1 MLALTAPNRAP
12 QPQGPDAAVADLTDP
27 TDPIPNPAPQRF
39 QPTRQLLAGAA
50 FVAAAL
56 VALLLSW
63 GLARGVEARSVSLV
77 TSRLLAEGY
86 TWAHV
91 EADGLIVALSGT
103 APNEAMRFSAMNL
116 AGSVVDSGRLR
127 DGFEVKPSQVIA
139 APRFSIEMLRNDE
152 DVQLIGLVPE
162 GPDKARLAEVSK
174 VLNKAATETDML
186 QTAAYPAP
194 EGWEPALQLGIVALQ
209 LLAHSKISVSDHGV
223 VITAI
228 AASEAQKRAFE
239 SEIIQATPKGLAVTT
254 TISAPRPV
262 LTPFTLRFVVDGDG
276 ARFDACSADSDRAR
290 DRILAAA
297 QDAGAAGKLRCTV
310 GLGVPSPS
318 WAQATS
324 AAILTLGKLGGGTV
338 TFSDADVTLL
348 AGPDVNQA
356 VFDREIGELRS
367 ALPDVFALD
376 AKMPE
381 RAKTAA
387 AGPIEFTAS
396 LAPVSH
402 QVDLR
407 GRLTNDR
414 MQAAVASFAK
424 ARFGAERVHVATVLD
439 AGAPD
444 GWPQRVL
451 AGLQALAELDHGAL
465 LVRPDTVEVS
475 GISGNAQASA
485 RITQLLSDRLGQGKT
500 FKVAVSYDKAL
511 DPLAALPT
519 PQDCLDGM
527 QEVVARQKIAFD
539 PGSAELD
546 AASAKVMDALAKALK
561 NCTGV
566 KIEIGGHTDA
576 QGSSGGNL
584 ALSQARAEA
593 VMVAMQG
600 RQVDVSGMRAVGF
613 GEGVPIADN
622 GSEAG
627 REANRRIAFTLIDA
641 GPAEPAAF
649 DAPKGEA
656 AKADAAAVD
665 GAVADGAAVDA
676 AVADGATADGVKA
689 VAPQE
694 GHDFTTDDSPSIA
707 PQSKTPRP
715 KSRPQG

>member
-1 MLALTAPNRAP
+1 M
-12 QPQGPDAAVADLTDP
+12 
-27 TDPIPNPAPQRF
+27 
-39 QPTRQLLAGAA
+39 LAGAA
-50 FVAAAL
+50 FAVAAL

-63 GLARGVEARSVSLV
+63 GLARAVEARSVSLV

-86 TWAHV
+86 TWAHI

-103 APNEAMRFSAMNL
+103 APNEALRFSAMNL

-127 DGFEVKPSQVIA
+127 DGFDVKPAQVIA
-139 APRFSIEMLRNDE
+139 APRFSIEMLRNDQ

-162 GPDKARLAEVSK
+162 GPAKAKLAEVSK
-174 VLNKAATETDML
+174 ALSKSEAETDML

-194 EGWEPALQLGIVALQ
+194 EGWGPALELGIAALQ
-209 LLAHSKISVSDHGV
+209 LLPHSKISVSDHGV

-228 AASEAQKRAFE
+228 AASEAEKRTFE
-239 SEIIQATPKGLAVTT
+239 SNIIQATPKGLVVTT
-254 TISAPRPV
+254 AISAPRPV

-276 ARFDACSADSDRAR
+276 ARFDACSADSDKAR
-290 DRILAAA
+290 DRILSAA
-297 QDAGAAGKLRCTV
+297 QEAGATGKARCTV

-338 TFSDADVTLL
+338 TFSDADITLL
-348 AGPDVNQA
+348 AGPEVNQA
-356 VFDREIGELRS
+356 VFDREIGELRA
-367 ALPDVFALD
+367 ALPEVFALD
-376 AKMPE
+376 AKMPDKA
-381 RAKTAA
+381 RTAT

-451 AGLQALAELDHGAL
+451 AGLQALAELDHGTL
-465 LVRPDTVEVS
+465 LVRPDTVEVAGVS
-475 GISGNAQASA
+475 GSTQASA
-485 RITQLLSDRLGQGKT
+485 RISQLLSDRLGQGKT

-527 QEVVARQKIAFD
+527 LEVAARQKITFD

-546 AASAKVMDALAKALK
+546 AASAKVMDALARALK

-566 KIEIGGHTDA
+566 RIEIGGHTDA

-593 VMVAMQG
+593 VLIALQG

-613 GEGVPIADN
+613 GEGVAIADN

-627 REANRRIAFTLIDA
+627 REANRRIAFILIDA
-641 GPAEPAAF
+641 APAGPAASEVPKGEV
-649 DAPKGEA
+649 PKGEA
-656 AKADAAAVD
+656 PKVEVPRADAAA
-665 GAVADGAAVDA
+665 ADAGNVGAAEPD
-676 AVADGATADGVKA
+676 
-689 VAPQE
+689 
-694 GHDFTTDDSPSIA
+694 HDFSGDDSPSVA
-707 PQSKTPRP
+707 PQSKSLRP
-715 KSRPQG
+715 KTRPQE